1 MFRFSVFSWNRNEI
15 GGITPT
21 QLSVSITWCTLCGV
35 DEMKLSVADNIL
47 SSVRPGRVT
56 PGNYRRNPPRVVDV
70 RSSYRGRHILGLR

>member
-47 SSVRPGRVT
+47 
-56 PGNYRRNPPRVVDV
+56 
-70 RSSYRGRHILGLR
+70 